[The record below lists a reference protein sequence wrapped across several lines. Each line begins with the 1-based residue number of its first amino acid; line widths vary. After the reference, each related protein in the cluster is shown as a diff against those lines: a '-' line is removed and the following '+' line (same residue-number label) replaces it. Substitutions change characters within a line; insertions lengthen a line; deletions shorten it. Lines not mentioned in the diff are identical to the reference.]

1 MALCKTLF
9 ELSERE
15 GERLKEGGGDK
26 ELNFEAFSRA
36 VVKRVK
42 GE

>member
-1 MALCKTLF
+1 M
-9 ELSERE
+9 
-15 GERLKEGGGDK
+15 KEGGGDK

-42 GE
+42 GEWGPCGQPHGLFSLG